1 MNAIR
6 GLGAWFGELFPAGR
20 EDGQVLAEYA
30 ILVGLIAVVCVGVV
44 TTLGVSVSGLFSQV
58 MANWP

>member
-6 GLGAWFGELFPAGR
+6 GLGAWFGKLLPAGR

-30 ILVGLIAVVCVGVV
+30 ILVGLIAIVCVGVV